1 MRYKA
6 YINNLNAASFK
17 PGDKTED
24 FDINS
29 PVDEDDDLHVLQGRL
44 QAKSRENKLGVL
56 YIQKIRIIDTLYED
70 RFNKKQ
76 EDLKRQNTENV
87 EQSLL
92 VVLQQFEGR
101 DATTEL
107 LSKLKTMIA
116 EALSHNPLIGTQV
129 SEGEVFIKHI
139 DQNTYELVLPAYNIS
154 PIKFSL

>member
-6 YINNLNAASFK
+6 YINNLNIAGIK

-76 EDLKRQNTENV
+76 EELKRQNTENV

-92 VVLQQFEGR
+92 VVLQQFEGQE
-101 DATTEL
+101 ATPEM
-107 LSKLKTMIA
+107 LSKLKKMIA
-116 EALSHNPLIGTQV
+116 ETLSHNPLIGTQI
-129 SEGEVFIKHI
+129 SEGEVFVKHL
-139 DQNTYELVLPAYNIS
+139 DQKIYELVLPAYNIT